1 MFSGSEMKIARSE
14 ERQSKRVAASDVILS
29 AAVEIV
35 LNKGAG
41 ALSMSAIA
49 KQAGISRT
57 SLYEYFTSKE
67 DLVADLLLD
76 ELKIWGEFLENSI
89 DSESSPEKKIEGWL
103 DGTIGY
109 MKSGHHQLMRQLS
122 AIGAPEFRVL
132 EIRNAH
138 QKLTR
143 PLLSSLRDL
152 NISHPERVA
161 SYIQGLLD
169 TAVRRIDSG
178 NDPELETEYAHILT
192 RAIIS
197 L

>member
-1 MFSGSEMKIARSE
+1 MKIARSK
-14 ERQSKRVAASDVILS
+14 ERQSKRVAAFDVILS

-138 QKLTR
+138 QKLTH

-178 NDPELETEYAHILT
+178 NDPEQETEYAHILT
-192 RAIIS
+192 RAILS